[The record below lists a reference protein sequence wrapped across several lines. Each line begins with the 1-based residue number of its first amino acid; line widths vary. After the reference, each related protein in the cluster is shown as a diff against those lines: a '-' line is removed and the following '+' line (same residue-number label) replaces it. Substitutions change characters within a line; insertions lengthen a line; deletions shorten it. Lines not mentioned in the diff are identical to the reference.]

1 MCGRSSARYW
11 RHCSTIRSSSARI
24 WDHRRRQQIPPVH
37 DTPGTTKE
45 AVGQKRHRPPG
56 RGPRSSGWTSWASR
70 VLDPAVV
77 SSSGTS
83 RGPPGG
89 TIRRSGRSRLI
100 ANRFFK
106 ETSAEIISDLL
117 SDARVK
123 RVREYVQ
130 GEEFKADRDR
140 VRRDAAERLKN
151 IRERYRAKRRDP
163 ETVARERK
171 LTLRLAEVEAEAAE
185 LRIQLSV
192 LLEEEEKLRTA
203 LEEL

>member
-1 MCGRSSARYW
+1 M
-11 RHCSTIRSSSARI
+11 T
-24 WDHRRRQQIPPVH
+24 
-37 DTPGTTKE
+37 
-45 AVGQKRHRPPG
+45 
-56 RGPRSSGWTSWASR
+56 
-70 VLDPAVV
+70 
-77 SSSGTS
+77 
-83 RGPPGG
+83 
-89 TIRRSGRSRLI
+89 
-100 ANRFFK
+100 NRFFK
-106 ETSAEIISDLL
+106 QTSAEIISDLL

-130 GEEFKADRDR
+130 GEEFKADRER

-163 ETVARERK
+163 ETAARERK

-192 LLEEEEKLRTA
+192 LLEEEEELRKS